1 MSADSSTLSWL
12 VPTHCQQRLHA
23 VHYWYGLG
31 YGLGYLVWVWIWY
44 LFLSPERRT
53 ADGWIYPFLN
63 WNNSTWPL
71 FYLAIPLMW
80 VLLDTRMP
88 IIWHGWAHGCERAG
102 TRW

>member
-53 ADGWIYPFLN
+53 TDGWIYPFLD
-63 WNNSTWPL
+63 WNRPTWPL
-71 FYLAIPLMW
+71 FYLAIPLMCA
-80 VLLDTRMP
+80 LY
-88 IIWHGWAHGCERAG
+88 
-102 TRW
+102 